1 VLAAVHHGWVHG
13 DGYELGDDAAVAELP
28 GAGRISQREAEVL
41 AAIGARLSNAQIAN
55 RLHISVRTVESHV
68 SSMLRKYGF
77 SDRWALAE
85 LARQAGTDGREPGR
99 FAGLPSAAT
108 TTFVGREPERAAVL
122 AAIDDARLVT
132 LLGPGGVGKTRLAVA
147 VAEAAG
153 PAFPSGGAFVD
164 LVPVREGFV
173 ARAVATTLGVTEGSH
188 QPLDEA
194 VAARLGDSRS
204 LLVLDNCE
212 HVIEEAAAFA
222 ERILATCPGTRILVT
237 SRERLSIPGE
247 RTVPIAPLPLAGDAE
262 RLFHDRALAAD
273 PEFVADPEVIA
284 ELCARLDGMPLAIEL
299 AAARSASLGATGLL
313 AALEDALRL
322 LSGGRGGDQRHRSL
336 RAVISWSYDLLD
348 ADEQA
353 LFRRLG
359 AFAGAFDVAA
369 AVAIAGDRA
378 GATDLLGRLVDKSLV
393 VHLRG
398 TPSRW
403 RLLETVRV
411 FALEQLDLAGEG
423 VSTMARHLRWAAETA
438 FALEGRLGGVWR
450 DDFDATAADLRAA
463 VAAAPPEPD
472 PVTHRLAASLAHLT
486 YARRYLMESFGH
498 YRLAVAR
505 ATTPAEAAR
514 DLRAAAGC
522 AHVSTTSNQ
531 HVFELLLAAAAHEHG
546 AERAVDLARAVETAA
561 RYPDAFETPIPRDRL
576 RGLLDE
582 AIAAGAADDPVVAAS
597 LTTANAWLAEDASP
611 DAALAADAVRAA
623 RATGDPVLISA
634 GLCAMGTAALHAGR
648 LRDANRITRER
659 LTLLP
664 LMDRDDP
671 YYAPEICNTLGRAFA
686 YAIMI
691 GDLPGGL
698 AAARASFDD
707 DLLRHTH
714 ITASRL
720 VPPLVLTGRLGE
732 AVEHA
737 NRMWVQWELAGRP
750 APRWMAPAVACT
762 FLAYGLLG
770 EHESLA
776 LWRARIPEVAGG
788 GVLPAVVTFVEARLA
803 LHAAEFV
810 DVEVLVARAFTDSVP
825 GDPYAAYA
833 RTAAAELAA
842 AAELPDAAKRL
853 AAAAPDAD
861 ENEWAAAC
869 LARAAYRLH
878 ADPAALR
885 GSLDDWERLDARI
898 ERACTLLLLPDR
910 ADEGRAEYT
919 ALDVV
924 HSGSRAG

>member
-1 VLAAVHHGWVHG
+1 
-13 DGYELGDDAAVAELP
+13 VAELS

-68 SSMLRKYGF
+68 SSLLRKYGF

-85 LARQAGTDGREPGR
+85 LAQQADGREPGR
-99 FAGLPSAAT
+99 LSGLPSAAT

-122 AAIDDARLVT
+122 AAIEDARLVT

-188 QPLDEA
+188 QPLEEA
-194 VAARLGDSRS
+194 VAARLGGGRS

-222 ERILATCPGTRILVT
+222 ERILAACPGTRILVT

-273 PEFVADPEVIA
+273 PEFVGDPAVIA

-336 RAVISWSYDLLD
+336 RAVISWSYELLD

-359 AFAGAFDVAA
+359 AFAGAFDLAA

-378 GATDLLGRLVDKSLV
+378 GVTDLLGRLVDKSLA

-403 RLLETVRV
+403 RLLETVRA
-411 FALEQLDLAGEG
+411 FALEQLALADEDA
-423 VSTMARHLRWAAETA
+423 STRARHLHWAAETA
-438 FALEGRLGGVWR
+438 VALEARLGGAWR

-472 PVTHRLAASLAHLT
+472 AVTHRLAASLAHLT

-498 YRLAVAR
+498 YRLAAAR
-505 ATTPAEAAR
+505 ATTPAEAAG
-514 DLRAAAGC
+514 DLRTAAGC
-522 AHVSTTSNQ
+522 AHVSATSNQ
-531 HVFELLLAAAAHEHG
+531 QVFELLLAAAAQEDG
-546 AERAVDLARAVETAA
+546 ADRVVDLARAVETAA
-561 RYPDAFETPIPRDRL
+561 RHPDSFETPIPRDRL
-576 RGLLDE
+576 RGLLAE
-582 AIAAGAADDPVVAAS
+582 ATAAGATDLVAVAA
-597 LTTANAWLAEDASP
+597 LATATAWLAPESSTVASP
-611 DAALAADAVRAA
+611 DAALAAEAVQAA
-623 RATGDPVLISA
+623 RAAGDPVLISA

-648 LRDANRITRER
+648 PRDAYRITRER
-659 LTLLP
+659 LALLP

-671 YYAPEICNTLGRAFA
+671 YYAPEICNTLGRVCA

-698 AAARASFDD
+698 AAARTSLDD

-732 AVEHA
+732 AVEQA
-737 NRMWVQWELAGRP
+737 DRMWDQWELAGRP

-770 EHESLA
+770 EHSSQA
-776 LWRARIPEVAGG
+776 RWRSRITEVGG
-788 GVLPAVVTFVEARLA
+788 DQGVRPAAVTFVEARLA
-803 LHAAEFV
+803 LHTTEFFDAEA
-810 DVEVLVARAFTDSVP
+810 LVSLAFADPAP
-825 GDPYAAYA
+825 GDPFAAYA
-833 RTAAAELAA
+833 RAATAELAVVA
-842 AAELPDAAKRL
+842 GLPDAAKRL
-853 AAAAPDAD
+853 AAATPDAD

-869 LARAAYRLH
+869 LARATYRLH
-878 ADPAALR
+878 GDPAALH
-885 GSLDDWERLDARI
+885 GSLDAWERLDARV
-898 ERACTLLLLPDR
+898 ERAATLLLLP
-910 ADEGRAEYT
+910 EGRAE
-919 ALDVV
+919 
-924 HSGSRAG
+924 

>member
-1 VLAAVHHGWVHG
+1 VT
-13 DGYELGDDAAVAELP
+13 ELP
-28 GAGRISQREAEVL
+28 GTGRISQREAEVL

-68 SSMLRKYGF
+68 SSLLRKYGF

-85 LARQAGTDGREPGR
+85 LARHAGAVGGEPGR
-99 FAGLPSAAT
+99 LAGLPSAAT

-188 QPLDEA
+188 QPLEEA
-194 VAARLGDSRS
+194 VAARLGGGRS

-222 ERILATCPGTRILVT
+222 ERILATCAGTRVLVT

-247 RTVPIAPLPLAGDAE
+247 RTVPIAPLPVAGDAE
-262 RLFHDRALAAD
+262 RLFHDRALTAD
-273 PEFVADPEVIA
+273 PEFVADPEVVA
-284 ELCARLDGMPLAIEL
+284 ELCSRLDGMPLAIEL

-336 RAVISWSYDLLD
+336 RAVISWSYELLD

-369 AVAIAGDRA
+369 AVAIAGDRP
-378 GATDLLGRLVDKSLV
+378 GVTDLLGRLVDKSLV
-393 VHLRG
+393 VHVRG

-403 RLLETVRV
+403 RLLETVRA
-411 FALEQLDLAGEG
+411 FALEQLELAGEG
-423 VSTMARHLRWAAETA
+423 APTRARHLRWAADTA
-438 FALEGRLGGVWR
+438 FALECRLGGAWR

-472 PVTHRLAASLAHLT
+472 PVTHRLAASLAHLS

-498 YRLAVAR
+498 YRLAADR

-531 HVFELLLAAAAHEHG
+531 HVFQLLLDAAAHEDG
-546 AERAVDLARAVETAA
+546 VERAVDLARAVETAA
-561 RYPDAFETPIPRDRL
+561 RYPEAFETPIPRDRL

-582 AIAAGAADDPVVAAS
+582 AIAADAVDAVDDPVVAAS
-597 LTTANAWLAEDASP
+597 LATATAWLAEDTSP
-611 DAALAADAVRAA
+611 DPALAAEAVRAA
-623 RATGDPVLISA
+623 RAAGDPVLISA

-648 LRDANRITRER
+648 LRDAYRITRER
-659 LTLLP
+659 LALLP

-671 YYAPEICNTLGRAFA
+671 YCAPEICNTLGRTCA

-698 AAARASFDD
+698 AAARTSLDD

-737 NRMWVQWELAGRP
+737 NRMWDQWELAGRP

-776 LWRARIPEVAGG
+776 LWRARITEVAGG
-788 GVLPAVVTFVEARLA
+788 GVPPVAVTFAEARLA
-803 LHAAEFV
+803 LHSAEFA
-810 DVEVLVARAFTDSVP
+810 DAEALVSRAFADGMP

-833 RTAAAELAA
+833 RAATAELAA
-842 AAELPDAAKRL
+842 TAGLPDAAERL
-853 AAAAPDAD
+853 AAAAPDAE

-869 LARAAYRLH
+869 LARAAYRLQ
-878 ADPAALR
+878 ADPAALH
-885 GSLDDWERLDARI
+885 GSIKVWERLDARI

-910 ADEGRAEYT
+910 ADEGWAEYT

-924 HSGSRAG
+924 VVPVR

>member
-1 VLAAVHHGWVHG
+1 M
-13 DGYELGDDAAVAELP
+13 AELS

-68 SSMLRKYGF
+68 SSLLRKYGF

-85 LARQAGTDGREPGR
+85 LAQQADGREPGR
-99 FAGLPSAAT
+99 LDGLPSAAT

-188 QPLDEA
+188 QPLEEA
-194 VAARLGDSRS
+194 VAARLGGGRS
-204 LLVLDNCE
+204 LVVLDNCE

-222 ERILATCPGTRILVT
+222 ERILAACPGTRILVT

-273 PEFVADPEVIA
+273 PEFVGDPAVIA

-336 RAVISWSYDLLD
+336 RAVISWSYELLD

-359 AFAGAFDVAA
+359 AFAGGFDLAA

-378 GATDLLGRLVDKSLV
+378 GVTDLLGRLVDKSLA

-403 RLLETVRV
+403 RLLETVRA
-411 FALEQLDLAGEG
+411 FALEQLALAGEDA
-423 VSTMARHLRWAAETA
+423 STRARHLRWAAETA
-438 FALEGRLGGVWR
+438 VALEARLGGTWR

-498 YRLAVAR
+498 YRLAAAR
-505 ATTPAEAAR
+505 ATTPAEAAG
-514 DLRAAAGC
+514 DLRTAAGC
-522 AHVSTTSNQ
+522 AHVSATSNQ
-531 HVFELLLAAAAHEHG
+531 QVFELLLAAAAQEDG
-546 AERAVDLARAVETAA
+546 ADRVVDLARAVETAA
-561 RYPDAFETPIPRDRL
+561 RHPDSFETPIPRDRL
-576 RGLLDE
+576 RGLLAE
-582 AIAAGAADDPVVAAS
+582 AD
-597 LTTANAWLAEDASP
+597 
-611 DAALAADAVRAA
+611 R
-623 RATGDPVLISA
+623 
-634 GLCAMGTAALHAGR
+634 GR
-648 LRDANRITRER
+648 
-659 LTLLP
+659 
-664 LMDRDDP
+664 
-671 YYAPEICNTLGRAFA
+671 
-686 YAIMI
+686 
-691 GDLPGGL
+691 
-698 AAARASFDD
+698 
-707 DLLRHTH
+707 RH
-714 ITASRL
+714 R
-720 VPPLVLTGRLGE
+720 
-732 AVEHA
+732 
-737 NRMWVQWELAGRP
+737 
-750 APRWMAPAVACT
+750 
-762 FLAYGLLG
+762 
-770 EHESLA
+770 
-776 LWRARIPEVAGG
+776 
-788 GVLPAVVTFVEARLA
+788 
-803 LHAAEFV
+803 
-810 DVEVLVARAFTDSVP
+810 
-825 GDPYAAYA
+825 
-833 RTAAAELAA
+833 
-842 AAELPDAAKRL
+842 
-853 AAAAPDAD
+853 
-861 ENEWAAAC
+861 
-869 LARAAYRLH
+869 
-878 ADPAALR
+878 
-885 GSLDDWERLDARI
+885 
-898 ERACTLLLLPDR
+898 
-910 ADEGRAEYT
+910 
-919 ALDVV
+919 
-924 HSGSRAG
+924 